1 MSDFVHQATT
11 SLKVIYLV
19 AEIEEEEAEVMLVEI
34 PEPPI
39 EEEIVIIGEAP
50 YFTTPVQDRYVRLRL
65 SSGYIEPIYLGD
77 IVVDA
82 GENYDDIVQ

>member
-1 MSDFVHQATT
+1 MV
-11 SLKVIYLV
+11 
-19 AEIEEEEAEVMLVEI
+19 VEI

-82 GENYDDIVQ
+82 GENYDDIVQQFNCTNCHESMKGYFEYDRT